1 MPLHAARAIGSSVA
15 LTVLAEAINL
25 ESPATSFLKEGLLG
39 GAIVVLAAV
48 VWILYRDM
56 KAETKKR
63 DAAVAAL
70 QENHLKALTELMKQH
85 AIEQTEIQAQRVV
98 DAQEVADRLLKV
110 NEQNVA
116 ALTTVVKTMEALEKT
131 MQELRVAFKELGE
144 EMRRSSVRR

>member
-1 MPLHAARAIGSSVA
+1 M
-15 LTVLAEAINL
+15 
-25 ESPATSFLKEGLLG
+25 
-39 GAIVVLAAV
+39 VLAAV